1 MKILMYDEGNELAV
15 NGSNNNVQL
24 NQNPESLLAANDSG
38 KGALAVGV
46 RFNPT
51 DELLAGYY
59 LAGKVA
65 GSTGGDVFQHIKDV
79 DVYEHEPSKL
89 SGFADDIGYG
99 KMYFFTTLQM
109 KYRNGKN
116 VSRLA
121 PSGFWKKTGKF
132 SDIKD
137 KDGELIASKTSLAYY
152 KNDQNSGKPLKTD
165 WLMKEYMLRDKEYKM
180 LSSLTLC
187 VVYNKRKHCETEI
200 ECYDNKNKQ
209 GSLPVIVE
217 GSERNDKQKHCETEI
232 ECYDNKNKQ
241 GSLPATV
248 EGSSQIFATASPSFL
263 PCEQDYNPDFCL
275 QNHIMS
281 CADNYADFPRK
292 RHRACS
298 DLHEAFYAG
307 VSKSSSENQ
316 SNESSSNIAT
326 YLESQPAVDIPFVK
340 SDQNTLNSGMG
351 PGASTCST
359 VQNPDHYPELDP
371 ENILNFDN
379 EDIFWSLSDLFSD
392 DY

>member
-15 NGSNNNVQL
+15 NGSNNHVQL

-65 GSTGGDVFQHIKDV
+65 GSTGGDVFQQIKDV

-89 SGFADDIGYG
+89 SGFADDMGYG

-121 PSGFWKKTGKF
+121 PSAFWKKTGKF

-152 KNDQNSGKPLKTD
+152 KNDQNSSKPLKTD
-165 WLMKEYMLRDKEYKM
+165 WLMKEYMLGDKEYKM

-200 ECYDNKNKQ
+200 ECYESMTTRTSKVHFRLLSRDLRETTSK
-209 GSLPVIVE
+209 SIVRLK
-217 GSERNDKQKHCETEI
+217 SNAMTTRTSK
-232 ECYDNKNKQ
+232 
-241 GSLPATV
+241 
-248 EGSSQIFATASPSFL
+248 
-263 PCEQDYNPDFCL
+263 DYNPDFCL

-292 RHRACS
+292 RHRAYS

-340 SDQNTLNSGMG
+340 SDQNTRNPGMG
-351 PGASTCST
+351 PRASTCST
-359 VQNPDHYPELDP
+359 VQNPDHYLELDP

-379 EDIFWSLSDLFSD
+379 EDIFWSLSDLLSD